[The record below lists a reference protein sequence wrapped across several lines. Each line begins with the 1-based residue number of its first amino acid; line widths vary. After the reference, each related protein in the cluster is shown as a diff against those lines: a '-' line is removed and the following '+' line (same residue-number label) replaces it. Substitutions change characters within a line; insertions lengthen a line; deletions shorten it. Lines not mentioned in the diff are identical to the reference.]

1 MCKSAKVGVV
11 QREDSEPESLS
22 EDNAFLGAIGQSSI
36 DLRATKARV
45 NGTFMEFQIN
55 TGAEVTV
62 ISEQD
67 YKRLGEVSLMPSQRT
82 LCGPN

>member
-1 MCKSAKVGVV
+1 MILGV
-11 QREDSEPESLS
+11 
-22 EDNAFLGAIGQSSI
+22 IGQSSI
-36 DLRATKARV
+36 DLWVTKATV

-67 YKRLGEVSLMPSQRT
+67 YKRLGEVTLMPSQRI
-82 LCGPN
+82 L